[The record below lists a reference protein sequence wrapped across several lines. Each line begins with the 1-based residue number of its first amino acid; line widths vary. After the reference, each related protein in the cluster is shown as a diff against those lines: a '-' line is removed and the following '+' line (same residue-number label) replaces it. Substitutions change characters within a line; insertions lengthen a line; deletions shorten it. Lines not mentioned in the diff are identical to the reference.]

1 MTTNTNQREQA
12 VKNALASVRME
23 GLAPSTQATAIFQ
36 RFVDG
41 EFTLAQMDSAF
52 DNYLSSLNG
61 FLPLSRNAGTQQ

>member
-23 GLAPSTQATAIFQ
+23 GLEPSTNATAIFQ

-41 EFTLAQMDSAF
+41 ELTLAQMDSAF
-52 DNYLSSLNG
+52 DNYLNSLNG